1 MEDLR
6 LHSPSA
12 ERNCGPI
19 TDALRSV
26 LPRQGVLLEVACG
39 TGQHAAAVAGA
50 FPDLAIQPSDPDPAA
65 RASTDAW
72 CAGRP
77 NVRPAVALDAAG
89 AWPGMTA
96 DAVLCINM
104 VHIAPWAATLGLM
117 AGAAQVLRPGGVLV
131 LYGAFWRDG
140 RAEAGN
146 VAFDAGL
153 RAQDPAWGVR
163 RLADVAAAA
172 AGFGPPAVVE
182 MPAENLLL
190 AFRRQG

>member
-1 MEDLR
+1 MKLE
-6 LHSPSA
+6 SPSVA
-12 ERNCGPI
+12 RNR
-19 TDALRSV
+19 DALAAALADW
-26 LPRQGVLLEVACG
+26 LPARGTVLEVAAG
-39 TGQHAAAVAGA
+39 SGEHALHFARA
-50 FPDLAIQPSDPDPAA
+50 FPHLAFQPSDADTEA
-65 RASTDAW
+65 RASIAAYAGDA
-72 CAGRP
+72 ALSNLRP
-77 NVRPAVALDAAG
+77 PLALDVLEDAPFPAVE
-89 AWPGMTA
+89 
-96 DAVLCINM
+96 AVLCINM
-104 VHIAPWAATLGLM
+104 VHIAPWAATLGSM

-172 AGFGPPAVVE
+172 TGFGPPAVVE